1 MKKSIIL
8 SILFIVAMIF
18 TSCGSKQKEMENVLV
33 PALKAPSTYKCI
45 SFEKYEDVTLEDE
58 IKERLQ
64 IFTLSLDCDRHF
76 VENDSLCLAEYT
88 EMNKH
93 YNCYSSSEIEKKQ
106 KEYEEHKAK
115 YAKTL
120 NMVNYLNSLSNGGYN
135 LKEKTFTVY
144 VLTYEA
150 ANSFGVPIRDR
161 CYGRF
166 SNDGKLVAI
175 RGGEKESWVALG
187 KYFSIPRYYDLI

>member
-58 IKERLQ
+58 INERLQ
-64 IFTLSLDCDRHF
+64 IFTSRLSSDRYF
-76 VENDSLCLAEYT
+76 MESDSARLVECIESNR
-88 EMNKH
+88 H
-93 YNCYSSSEIEKKQ
+93 YSYYSSSEIEEKQ
-106 KEYEEHKAK
+106 KEYEERKNE

-120 NMVNYLNSLSNGGYN
+120 NMVNYLNSLRNGGYN
-135 LKEKTFTVY
+135 LKQKTFTVY

-175 RGGEKESWVALG
+175 RGGEKESWITLG

>member
-58 IKERLQ
+58 INERLQ
-64 IFTLSLDCDRHF
+64 IFTSRLSSDRYF
-76 VENDSLCLAEYT
+76 MESDSARLAECI
-88 EMNKH
+88 ESNRH
-93 YNCYSSSEIEKKQ
+93 YSYYSSSEIEEKQ
-106 KEYEEHKAK
+106 KEYEERKNE

-175 RGGEKESWVALG
+175 RGGEKESWVTLG
-187 KYFSIPRYYDLI
+187 KFFSIPRYYDLI